1 MSSKGEKKLVT
12 ESVRAINTTIQLSDT
27 LSIDV
32 YMMPDG
38 EIRAEIGSALVL
50 LGHAKQWFS
59 RLRSEGSHKLK
70 ALQDLGFTGD
80 IVVIPKKP
88 GTREASQAQTIN
100 LTDLNALINVEALA
114 GNKRAI
120 VLQETFALKG
130 LDSRFRDV
138 FEVQQQTPDEKRGFF
153 GLTYRESLEVLAE
166 NRTELEELRHRRIMI
181 QTQTIPKTVT
191 FDEFV
196 AWYPEN
202 SVRRYE
208 LHNGVIVEMPLG
220 TGPHSRVTGFTRDE
234 ISAEIRRLKLPYFIP
249 GDCLLKPIRDE
260 AGYQPDVI
268 VLDQVAL
275 ANEPRW
281 DRESIITMGS
291 SVRLAVEVVSTNWQ
305 DDYHFK
311 FADYERLGIPEYWVV
326 DYAALGGR
334 RFVGNPKQPTLSVC
348 QLVDGEYHV
357 TQFREDD
364 LIESPAFP
372 ELKLTAE
379 QIFRAGL
386 PPTEPS

>member
-1 MSSKGEKKLVT
+1 
-12 ESVRAINTTIQLSDT
+12 
-27 LSIDV
+27 
-32 YMMPDG
+32 
-38 EIRAEIGSALVL
+38 
-50 LGHAKQWFS
+50 
-59 RLRSEGSHKLK
+59 
-70 ALQDLGFTGD
+70 
-80 IVVIPKKP
+80 
-88 GTREASQAQTIN
+88 
-100 LTDLNALINVEALA
+100 
-114 GNKRAI
+114 
-120 VLQETFALKG
+120 
-130 LDSRFRDV
+130 
-138 FEVQQQTPDEKRGFF
+138 
-153 GLTYRESLEVLAE
+153 
-166 NRTELEELRHRRIMI
+166 MI
-181 QTQTIPKTVT
+181 QTQTKTVT
-191 FDEFV
+191 FDEFA

-208 LHNGVIVEMPLG
+208 LHKGVIVEMPLG

-311 FADYERLGIPEYWVV
+311 FADYEKFGIPEYWVV

-334 RFVGNPKQPTLSVC
+334 RFVGNPKQPTLSVY
-348 QLVDGEYHV
+348 QLVDGEYQIS
-357 TQFREDD
+357 QFRGDD
-364 LIESPAFP
+364 LIESLTFP
-372 ELKLTAE
+372 QLKLTAE

>member
-1 MSSKGEKKLVT
+1 
-12 ESVRAINTTIQLSDT
+12 
-27 LSIDV
+27 
-32 YMMPDG
+32 
-38 EIRAEIGSALVL
+38 
-50 LGHAKQWFS
+50 
-59 RLRSEGSHKLK
+59 
-70 ALQDLGFTGD
+70 
-80 IVVIPKKP
+80 
-88 GTREASQAQTIN
+88 
-100 LTDLNALINVEALA
+100 
-114 GNKRAI
+114 
-120 VLQETFALKG
+120 
-130 LDSRFRDV
+130 
-138 FEVQQQTPDEKRGFF
+138 
-153 GLTYRESLEVLAE
+153 
-166 NRTELEELRHRRIMI
+166 MI
-181 QTQTIPKTVT
+181 QTQTKTVT
-191 FDEFV
+191 FDEFA
-196 AWYPEN
+196 AWYPES

-208 LHNGVIVEMPLG
+208 LHKGVIVEMPLG
-220 TGPHSRVTGFTRDE
+220 TGLHSRVTGFTRDE

-311 FADYERLGIPEYWVV
+311 FADYEKLGIPEYWVV

-334 RFVGNPKQPTLSVC
+334 RFVGNPKQPTLSVY
-348 QLVDGEYHV
+348 QLVDGEYQIS
-357 TQFREDD
+357 QFRGDD
-364 LIESPAFP
+364 LIESLTFP
-372 ELKLTAE
+372 QLKLTAS

>member
-1 MSSKGEKKLVT
+1 
-12 ESVRAINTTIQLSDT
+12 
-27 LSIDV
+27 
-32 YMMPDG
+32 
-38 EIRAEIGSALVL
+38 
-50 LGHAKQWFS
+50 
-59 RLRSEGSHKLK
+59 
-70 ALQDLGFTGD
+70 
-80 IVVIPKKP
+80 
-88 GTREASQAQTIN
+88 
-100 LTDLNALINVEALA
+100 
-114 GNKRAI
+114 
-120 VLQETFALKG
+120 
-130 LDSRFRDV
+130 
-138 FEVQQQTPDEKRGFF
+138 
-153 GLTYRESLEVLAE
+153 
-166 NRTELEELRHRRIMI
+166 MI
-181 QTQTIPKTVT
+181 QTQTKTVT

-208 LHNGVIVEMPLG
+208 LHKGVIVEMPLG

-268 VLDQVAL
+268 VLDEAAL

-291 SVRLAVEVVSTNWQ
+291 SVRLAVEVVSTNWR

-311 FADYERLGIPEYWVV
+311 FADYEEMGVPEYWIV
-326 DYAALGGR
+326 DYLGLGGR
-334 RFVGNPKQPTLSVC
+334 KFIGNLKQPTLSVC
-348 QLVDGEYHV
+348 QLVDGEYQV
-357 TQFREDD
+357 TQFRGDSR
-364 LIESPAFP
+364 IESLAFP
-372 ELKLTAE
+372 ELRLAAQ